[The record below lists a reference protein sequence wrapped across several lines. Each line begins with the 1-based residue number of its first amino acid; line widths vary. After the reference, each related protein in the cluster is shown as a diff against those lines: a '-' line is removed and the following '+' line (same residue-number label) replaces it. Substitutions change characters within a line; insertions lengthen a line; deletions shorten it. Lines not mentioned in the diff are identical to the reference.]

1 MSEEHKQMRDL
12 SQQKSLCKAE
22 MIRID
27 TDILIYRK
35 DKSLNDIFNNFFELE
50 ALENGIVMFNDHGNG
65 KQKLFKTCIVLEN
78 ILGEKV
84 WPVRN
89 EYVLYVLIYQKVRS
103 ELKILDIEEEL
114 LNECINQKLDK
125 ICFTSK
131 N

>member
-22 MIRID
+22 MIGID

-65 KQKLFKTCIVLEN
+65 KQKLFKTCIVR
-78 ILGEKV
+78 I
-84 WPVRN
+84 
-89 EYVLYVLIYQKVRS
+89 S
-103 ELKILDIEEEL
+103 
-114 LNECINQKLDK
+114 
-125 ICFTSK
+125 
-131 N
+131 